1 MALRLPLVR
10 PELVGCATVLVKP
23 PVLCQSSPSTLSTRM
38 WQLRHDAALL
48 TFTPGS
54 IGGWLG
60 LDGVVGV
67 GLEGLSIGLVGDDVP
82 VVLLSGTVLATV
94 VVVLL
99 GGVIRTVSSFWQL
112 YINTEKRAPANST
125 DVNVVFMV
133 SVLR

>member
-1 MALRLPLVR
+1 
-10 PELVGCATVLVKP
+10 
-23 PVLCQSSPSTLSTRM
+23 M